1 MLPLTE
7 SGFSEF
13 GNPIDNAQDF
23 AVMRAYSPYDNVK
36 AQAYPPILVEQTLN
50 DTRVPYWEA
59 VKWVARLRQM
69 KTSPA
74 PVILWMKDGGG
85 HSGGSGRFD
94 GLEDVAKTY
103 AFALRTL
110 AR

>member
-1 MLPLTE
+1 M
-7 SGFSEF
+7 
-13 GNPIDNAQDF
+13 
-23 AVMRAYSPYDNVK
+23 K

-59 VKWVARLRQM
+59 AKWVARLRQM
-69 KTSPA
+69 KTNAA
-74 PVILWMKDGGG
+74 PVILWMKQGGG

-94 GLEDVAKTY
+94 GLPDVAKIY

-110 AR
+110 GKA